1 MRIIVAVTGA
11 SGSIYARQVL
21 EGLLGVTSD
30 GTAAGGV
37 GEPVGASSIRPDSIR
52 KVSAPYSLS
61 SALFSDTATSPSIE
75 RIGLIVSR
83 RGEEVAAWEGV
94 EFPIDSRIERFSNDD
109 MFSSP
114 ASGSARWDAMV
125 VVPASMGCVGRIA
138 SGVSTDLI
146 ARAADVMLKEGRPL
160 IVVPRETPL
169 NLIHL
174 RNLTTLAEA
183 GAVILPASPSFYS
196 HPETPEE
203 VAPPLPTA
211 FWHVSGST
219 LPVTSG
225 AEKIENKDETD
236 LGRNH
241 GGFIVFRK
249 PAGKDPRN
257 SDRRLGGTVARQR
270 RISASCRPQR

>member
-21 EGLLGVTSD
+21 EGLLGSGRRGCGIAESEGKSEYRAELCTAGMELGPSGSAIAPVAATS
-30 GTAAGGV
+30 
-37 GEPVGASSIRPDSIR
+37 
-52 KVSAPYSLS
+52 
-61 SALFSDTATSPSIE
+61 SPSIE

-94 EFPIDSRIERFSNDD
+94 EFPIDSRMERFSNDD

-138 SGVSTDLI
+138 SGVSSDLI
-146 ARAADVMLKEGRPL
+146 ARAADVMLKEGRTL

-183 GAVILPASPSFYS
+183 GAVILPTSPSFYS

-203 VAPPLPTA
+203 ICAT
-211 FWHVSGST
+211 
-219 LPVTSG
+219 VTDRIL
-225 AEKIENKDETD
+225 AR
-236 LGRNH
+236 LGITH
-241 GGFIVFRK
+241 GGYEWG
-249 PAGKDPRN
+249 AGK
-257 SDRRLGGTVARQR
+257 
-270 RISASCRPQR
+270 